1 MGVDPSIVE
10 SLNIVNRV
18 SQSISLFTMHGFG
31 EIHEFVEGRIRIEDA
46 HIVAEVRLK
55 FRTVTR
61 PVVLALTDGLY
72 HPPFAGTGFADQ
84 SHHSRSVVQ
93 KHD

>member
-1 MGVDPSIVE
+1 MGVDPPIVE

-31 EIHEFVEGRIRIEDA
+31 KIHEFVEGRIRIEDA

-61 PVVLALTDGLY
+61 PVVLALTDGLQAY
-72 HPPFAGTGFADQ
+72 SKTIVHWPGIVVGFQ
-84 SHHSRSVVQ
+84 FL
-93 KHD
+93 